1 MNPDQRSFTHELRDG
16 IFGSSTYQWEI
27 SIKLTDLYL
36 KEQRHSMLEQLEKQ
50 ALLCLIMMDV
60 NMLITMHQ
68 QLCKYVPNRVT

>member
-36 KEQRHSMLEQLEKQ
+36 KEQRYSMLEQLEKKE
-50 ALLCLIMMDV
+50 I
-60 NMLITMHQ
+60 
-68 QLCKYVPNRVT
+68 VPIVSYHDGCQHANNDASAIV